1 MTHNINNNVNKNN
14 NALYFDIV
22 INGSPFNSPV
32 ERYGPN
38 IQIVCDRCQNSPIT
52 QGYGYK
58 TNDMCLPCVNKIK
71 QQFQTS
77 DADQVRIRRDM
88 NLTLMEQDQYTTNM
102 MQRQYNPP
110 SSSNNLT
117 FMMQDMFRSSVDFN
131 NLQAFN
137 DTGNGGSAFASVD
150 SLFGDNT
157 NTKTNNPNVNEL
169 IGNRGG
175 NGWSGL
181 TRMSQSMFNRKN

>member
-1 MTHNINNNVNKNN
+1 
-14 NALYFDIV
+14 
-22 INGSPFNSPV
+22 
-32 ERYGPN
+32 
-38 IQIVCDRCQNSPIT
+38 
-52 QGYGYK
+52 
-58 TNDMCLPCVNKIK
+58 
-71 QQFQTS
+71 
-77 DADQVRIRRDM
+77 M